1 MKFLFFT
8 LLIFTFCL
16 ALTKREVD
24 KRIPQNQSEK
34 TLTLY
39 YNVISCT
46 CAQWSEDTEKENK
59 DYYYLEP
66 SNDNLMKA
74 DTLFDGEHLPVV
86 VEVTGRVVL
95 TKGYP
100 KGFKPTKGADPGNV
114 FRYTKIRVLQNGEK
128 KGGGD

>member
-1 MKFLFFT
+1 MKSLFFI

-16 ALTKREVD
+16 AHSKRDVE
-24 KRIPQNQSEK
+24 KRIPQKQPEK

-66 SNDNLMKA
+66 SNDNLMSV
-74 DTLFDGEHLPVV
+74 DTLFDGEHLPVI
-86 VEVTGRVVL
+86 VEVTGRVVQ

-128 KGGGD
+128 KNGD